1 MAKMGRPI
9 KPIDCEQLEA
19 FMRMKP
25 TLADTAAW
33 FKCGETTIVDFIK
46 ANYSLTFR
54 EFRDQKMVSTRHDL
68 IRTALG
74 KAMQGDNVML
84 IFCLKNL
91 CGWSDKPEKEQD
103 DLDKYK
109 NMSTDELIKLVQKK
123 TA

>member
-1 MAKMGRPI
+1 MGKRPV
-9 KPIDCEQLEA
+9 PIDAEQLEA

-25 TLADTAAW
+25 SLADTAAW
-33 FKCGETTIVDFIK
+33 FKCGETTIADFIK
-46 ANYSLTFR
+46 ANYGLTFR
-54 EFRDQKMVSTRHDL
+54 EFREQKMVHTRHEL
-68 IRTALG
+68 IRTAIG

-103 DLDKYK
+103 DMDKYK
-109 NMSTDELIKLVQKK
+109 NMTTDELIRLVQKK